1 MINFPCQN
9 ELTRYKFFFNVTIQ
23 KSILIRKTDAPF
35 RLPHGYTTVIPQ
47 FYIPNN
53 LPHRIMS
60 PLPAFSGILAKDNE
74 RAIKVMKGP

>member
-9 ELTRYKFFFNVTIQ
+9 ELTRYKFFFNVKIQ

-35 RLPHGYTTVIPQ
+35 RPTHGYTTVIPQ

-53 LPHRIMS
+53 FPHPLSS
-60 PLPAFSGILAKDNE
+60 PLPTFSGILAKGDE
-74 RAIKVMKGP
+74 RAIKG